1 MKLKINFI
9 EAFDFYHATINEAK
23 QLFQD
28 ENTNCSAYTS
38 LETRYKKLR
47 NFCQRS
53 FPKDKIRGFHFC
65 LNKFNFKTG
74 DIKYETNDLN
84 KKTKK
89 GYYYV

>member
-9 EAFDFYHATINEAK
+9 EAFDFYHATINEAQ

-28 ENTNCSAYTS
+28 ENTNCPAYTS

-53 FPKDKIRGFHFC
+53 FPKDKIRGLHYC
-65 LNKFNFKTG
+65 LNKFNFNTG
-74 DIKYETNDLN
+74 EIKYETHDREN
-84 KKTKK
+84 KTKR